1 MLMIAQRPS
10 SQTLWKRGG
19 AAADLRDLLLD
30 ARAGLDRNADML
42 LGKRVRE
49 AGLGRLRGGRIGGR
63 RSGGRGRVRRIE
75 ALPLRALGRSGRRGG
90 ARNLVG
96 LRSLR
101 LRGLRSL
108 SRCRCQAGGS
118 QGNRPCNQFHL
129 HPGDLGWGLEH
140 RDGAPLNWAAY
151 RRRFSLS
158 QAPVPQELKGRIA
171 APIAAAMTE
180 EEVLKEFRDA
190 DALLEGHFILSSGLR
205 SPRYLQC
212 ARLLMDPARAERI
225 ARALAG
231 RIPEETRS
239 AIDIV
244 VSPAMGGVIIGH
256 EMGRALG
263 RPAVFVERPEGRFE
277 LRRGFRLDPG
287 AKVLMVEDVVT
298 TGLSSR
304 EAIKA
309 IGEAGGEVIAAASIV
324 DRSGGSVD
332 LGVPY
337 TSLIRID
344 VPTYEAD
351 SLPPELEAIPAI
363 KPGSRAAA

>member
-1 MLMIAQRPS
+1 
-10 SQTLWKRGG
+10 
-19 AAADLRDLLLD
+19 
-30 ARAGLDRNADML
+30 
-42 LGKRVRE
+42 
-49 AGLGRLRGGRIGGR
+49 
-63 RSGGRGRVRRIE
+63 
-75 ALPLRALGRSGRRGG
+75 
-90 ARNLVG
+90 
-96 LRSLR
+96 
-101 LRGLRSL
+101 
-108 SRCRCQAGGS
+108 
-118 QGNRPCNQFHL
+118 
-129 HPGDLGWGLEH
+129 
-140 RDGAPLNWAAY
+140 
-151 RRRFSLS
+151 
-158 QAPVPQELKGRIA
+158 
-171 APIAAAMTE
+171 MTKD
-180 EEVLKEFRDA
+180 EVLAEFRVA

-225 ARALAG
+225 ARALAALL
-231 RIPEETRS
+231 PEETRN

-244 VSPAMGGVIIGH
+244 ISPAMGGVIIGH

-263 RPAVFVERPEGRFE
+263 RPAVFVERPEGKFE
-277 LRRGFRLDPG
+277 LRRGFRIDPG

-309 IGEAGGEVIAAASIV
+309 IEEVGGKVIAAASIV
-324 DRSGGSVD
+324 DRSGGTVD

-351 SLPPELEAIPAI
+351 ALPPELAAIPAI